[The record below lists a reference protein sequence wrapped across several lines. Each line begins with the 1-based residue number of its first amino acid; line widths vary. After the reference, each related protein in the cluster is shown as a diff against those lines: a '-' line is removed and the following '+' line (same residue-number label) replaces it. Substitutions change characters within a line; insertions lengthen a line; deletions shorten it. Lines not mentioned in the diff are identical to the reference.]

1 MDRRGKK
8 KKAVPETPQRE
19 RSDLKAKSRDPLGRD
34 GASARI
40 AAPGRSTDDRGVP
53 ARPGGARGRPA

>member
-8 KKAVPETPQRE
+8 KKAVLVAPQNE

-40 AAPGRSTDDRGVP
+40 AVPGRSTDDRSVP
-53 ARPGGARGRPA
+53 ARPGARGRPA